1 MESLNITATRALQTL
16 LASQPPSAGKVAFT
30 WQIVAGPAIAR
41 ASTIAWDRGTLRVRP
56 STATWRREIVRA
68 KPILFDRLRYMLG
81 PDVIQALVVET
92 AER

>member
-16 LASQPPSAGKVAFT
+16 LASQPASAGKVAFT

-56 STATWRREIVRA
+56 STAAWRREIVRV
-68 KPILFDRLRYMLG
+68 KPILFDRLRHMLG
-81 PDVIQALVVET
+81 PDVIRALVVENP
-92 AER
+92 EP